1 VPSPARHEWTKRI
14 SEFALGHGL
23 KPTTKFQQLGHC
35 TIFPLLNAKGELLLF
50 PVKRSLLC
58 SMARVWKKMPGL
70 EIMRYDVRK
79 NFGIA
84 TFAHMETP

>member
-1 VPSPARHEWTKRI
+1 
-14 SEFALGHGL
+14 
-23 KPTTKFQQLGHC
+23 
-35 TIFPLLNAKGELLLF
+35 
-50 PVKRSLLC
+50 
-58 SMARVWKKMPGL
+58 MARVWKKRPGL